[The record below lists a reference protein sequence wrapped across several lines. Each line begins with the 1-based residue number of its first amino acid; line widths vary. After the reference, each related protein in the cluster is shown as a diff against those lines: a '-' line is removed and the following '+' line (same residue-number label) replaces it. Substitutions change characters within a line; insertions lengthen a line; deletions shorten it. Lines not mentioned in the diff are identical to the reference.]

1 MNIKIIQDKKSLLRK
16 NEVYWKFKNNSY
28 VKGIR
33 IISITSLL
41 TLVMFLQHIIFFKKD
56 FENSSQFNQTS
67 IYIIIIVLILLLIL
81 CFTSYLKYRKSKK
94 EFFNKISF
102 LEKTE
107 IHITKEGI
115 NVHSPLI
122 QQSVKWD
129 LIKNFLLLENC
140 LLLTQFNNKKD
151 FEHIIDL
158 NLVTNDE
165 KNELIN
171 FLLKK

>member
-1 MNIKIIQDKKSLLRK
+1 MNIKIIQDKESLLRK
-16 NEVYWKFKNNSY
+16 NEVYWKFKNNRSL
-28 VKGIR
+28 KGIR
-33 IISITSLL
+33 ITSITSLL
-41 TLVMFLQHIIFFKKD
+41 ALVVFLQNIIFFKKD
-56 FENSSQFNQTS
+56 FENSSKFNQTTM
-67 IYIIIIVLILLLIL
+67 YAFIIVLILLLIL
-81 CFTSYLKYRKSKK
+81 CFTSYLKYSKVKK
-94 EFFNKISF
+94 EYFNKVLS

-122 QQSVKWD
+122 QQNVKWD

-158 NLVTNDE
+158 NSVNNDE